1 MVSAQYLGTEKPPPL
16 LASLWVKVLAKE
28 ETETETGLGSG
39 IGRMAV
45 EQEEEVVE
53 EVVEEEEEE
62 ESEMSG
68 LLWGLWWREAGG
80 HSGFKEM
87 RAYTSS
93 VSGSAKW
100 VTESTRALMALALAL
115 VLVLVLV
122 PWKGPGLGPESRASA
137 WPCGK

>member
-53 EVVEEEEEE
+53 EEDEEEEEEE

-115 VLVLVLV
+115 VLVLFLLPFHLLRLV
-122 PWKGPGLGPESRASA
+122 RLLCR
-137 WPCGK
+137 